1 MKNYYVKIMFLFII
15 LFLVLYGNPVKADL
29 PMQGKVIVVD
39 AGHGG
44 LDPGAIYRDIYE
56 KDITLN
62 ISKYLYE
69 YLSSCGATVIM
80 TRDSDS
86 DLSNGARN
94 HRKKAD
100 FDERIKIINQ
110 KIVDMYLSI
119 HLNYLTDTRYYGAQV
134 FYNKNN
140 EELAKSIQEYL
151 NNNTNTNREV
161 KKIPTSTYMYD
172 KLNTNGVLVE
182 CGFLSNATERSKLV
196 TKEYQSK
203 FAKILA
209 QAISHYYN

>member
-1 MKNYYVKIMFLFII
+1 MEKVSII
-15 LFLVLYGNPVKADL
+15 VPIFNKEDY
-29 PMQGKVIVVD
+29 IESC
-39 AGHGG
+39 
-44 LDPGAIYRDIYE
+44 LDSLLE
-56 KDITLN
+56 QTLKDIEIICVNDASTD
-62 ISKYLYE
+62 
-69 YLSSCGATVIM
+69 SSLELVKQRAI
-80 TRDSDS
+80 DDQ
-86 DLSNGARN
+86 
-94 HRKKAD
+94 
-100 FDERIKIINQ
+100 RIKIINQ

-151 NNNTNTNREV
+151 NNNTNTDREV

>member
-1 MKNYYVKIMFLFII
+1 MNKYYIGVFSV
-15 LFLVLYGNPVKADL
+15 FLVLFLAMFSYPVRADL
-29 PMQGKVIVVD
+29 PLQGRVVAID
-39 AGHGG
+39 CGHGEM
-44 LDPGAIYRDIYE
+44 DPGSLYNDIYE
-56 KDITLN
+56 KDITLS
-62 ISKYLYE
+62 IGKYLEE
-69 YLSSCGATVIM
+69 YLSEMGATVIM
-80 TRDSDS
+80 TRTSDN
-86 DLSNGARN
+86 DLSNGVKN

-151 NNNTNTNREV
+151 NNNTNTDRKV